1 MAYVSKGFDY
11 LSNITKEELLKLYKK
26 EKDSKACIRLLCA
39 IHRKDGKSLSEIGEI
54 LYIPTSTVSDHLRRL
69 SIDFSNLYDKHNQ
82 QRPYRLTQREHELLI
97 NAIKNSPEKSGYPAI
112 VWTTKMILHYIKNN
126 FGKNFTEHG
135 LRKLLYRAN
144 FVLIKPRPYNNKG
157 NKKQQEEFKKN
168 FPKILNDI
176 CKMDMRSSLWMSQDS
191 YYKIIK

>member
-1 MAYVSKGFDY
+1 MS
-11 LSNITKEELLKLYKK
+11 SNF
-26 EKDSKACIRLLCA
+26 
-39 IHRKDGKSLSEIGEI
+39 
-54 LYIPTSTVSDHLRRL
+54 SD
-69 SIDFSNLYDKHNQ
+69 LYDKHNQ
-82 QRPYRLTQREHELLI
+82 QRPFRLTQEEHEALI

-126 FGKNFTEHG
+126 FSKNFTEHG

-144 FVLIKPRPYNNKG
+144 FVLLKLRPYHKKG

-168 FPKILNDI
+168 FPNILNDI
-176 CKMDMRSSLWMSQDS
+176 CKIDMRSSLWMSQDS